1 MILLNATD
9 LSKSYTEKPLLSHL
23 SLSIHQGEKIG
34 LIGINGAGKSTLL
47 RMLAGQ
53 EDPEQGTVTLTGGVQ
68 IGYLPQNPSLKEETI
83 LRQVLA
89 DTAAADVPEY
99 QCKNILTKLGITD
112 FAKPV
117 SQLSGGQK
125 KRVALASALARPVDL
140 LILDEPTNH
149 LDSSMVEWL
158 EQYLCRYKGALLMI
172 THDRYFLDRVTNR
185 IIELEN
191 GALFRYEGNYSYY
204 LEGKAA
210 RQESALAEERK
221 RRTLYKKELAWIRRG
236 VMARGTKAK
245 SRKDRFEELKKN
257 VLTPESGQAQIDSVG
272 SRLGKKIIEISHVSK
287 AYENQVLIRD
297 FDYILLRNDRIG
309 IVGSNGSGKTTL
321 LKIIQGLIPPD
332 SGQVEIGDTVKIG
345 YFSQDNSEMDP
356 GQRLIDYV
364 QAVAYNVTTNDG
376 TLSAS
381 QMLERFLF
389 PSSSHSIQIGRLSGG
404 EKRRL
409 YLLRI
414 LMEAPNVLLLD
425 EPTNDLD
432 ILTLAVLEDYLDS
445 FPGAVITVSHDRF
458 FLDRLCTRIFAFSEN
473 GSIGHY
479 PGGYSDYMEYRK
491 QEEEEREAAEK
502 EGTEKA
508 HLQTSRTG
516 CGKREEVEKT
526 RRQEPSSQDI
536 PKQKKLK
543 FSYNEQREFE
553 TIDQDIADLEEAL
566 RSVEQQMTLQ
576 SSNYD
581 KLSALLA
588 EKEKLST
595 ALTQKMDRWV
605 YLNDLAEQM

>member
-1 MILLNATD
+1 MILLNASE
-9 LSKSYTEKPLLSHL
+9 LSKSYTEKPLLSRL

-47 RMLAGQ
+47 RILAGQ
-53 EDPEQGTVTLTGGVQ
+53 EEPEEGFVTLTGGVQ
-68 IGYLPQNPSLKEETI
+68 VGYLPQNPSLKEETV
-83 LRQVLA
+83 LGQVLA
-89 DTAAADVPEY
+89 DTAADGVPEY
-99 QCKNILTKLGITD
+99 QCKNILTRLGVSD
-112 FAKPV
+112 FDQPV
-117 SQLSGGQK
+117 AQLSGGQK

-149 LDSSMVEWL
+149 LDSFMVEWL

-172 THDRYFLDRVTNR
+172 THDRYFLDRVANR

-191 GALFRYEGNYSYY
+191 GSLFRYDGNYSYY

-236 VMARGTKAK
+236 VMARGTKSK
-245 SRKDRFEELKKN
+245 SRKDRFEELKRSA
-257 VLTPESGQAQIDSVG
+257 LASDPGQAQIESAG
-272 SRLGKKIIEISHVSK
+272 SRLGRKIIEISHVSK
-287 AYENQVLIRD
+287 AYGNQILIRD
-297 FDYILLRNDRIG
+297 FDYILLRNDRVG
-309 IVGSNGSGKTTL
+309 IVGPNGSGKTTL
-321 LKIIQGLIPPD
+321 LKIIQGFIPPD

-345 YFSQDNSEMDP
+345 YFSQDHAEMDP
-356 GQRLIDYV
+356 GQRIIDYV
-364 QAVAYNVTTNDG
+364 QETAFHVTTKEG
-376 TLSAS
+376 VLSAS

-389 PSSSHSIQIGRLSGG
+389 PPSTHSIQIGRLSGG

-414 LMEAPNVLLLD
+414 LMEAPNVLLFD

-432 ILTLAVLEDYLDS
+432 TVTLAVLEDYLDS
-445 FPGAVITVSHDRF
+445 FPGAVVTVSHDRY

-473 GSIGHY
+473 GAIGHY
-479 PGGYSDYMEYRK
+479 PGGYSDYMEYKK
-491 QEEEEREAAEK
+491 QEEEQREAAGK
-502 EGTEKA
+502 KTAPPASPANGGKSGKA
-508 HLQTSRTG
+508 QRA
-516 CGKREEVEKT
+516 
-526 RRQEPSSQDI
+526 EPSGEQDG
-536 PKQKKLK
+536 KQKRLK

-566 RSVEQQMTLQ
+566 RSVEHQMTMQ
-576 SSNYD
+576 TSDYD
-581 KLSALLA
+581 SLSALLT
-588 EKEKLST
+588 EKEKLSV
-595 ALTQKMDRWV
+595 ALAEKMDRWV

>member
-53 EDPEQGTVTLTGGVQ
+53 EDPELGTVTLTGGVQ
-68 IGYLPQNPSLKEETI
+68 VGYLPQNPSLKEETI
-83 LRQVLA
+83 LRQVLS

-99 QCKNILTKLGITD
+99 QCKNILTKLGVTD
-112 FAKPV
+112 FEKPV
-117 SQLSGGQK
+117 AQLSGGQK

-158 EQYLCRYKGALLMI
+158 EQYLCGYKGALLMI

-245 SRKDRFEELKKN
+245 SRKDRFEELKKS
-257 VLTPESGQAQIDSVG
+257 VLTPDSGQAQIDSVG

-364 QAVAYNVTTNDG
+364 QTVAYNVTTNDG

-389 PSSSHSIQIGRLSGG
+389 PPSSHSIQIGRLSGG

-491 QEEEEREAAEK
+491 QEDEEREAAEK
-502 EGTEKA
+502 EGAEKA
-508 HLQTSRTG
+508 RLQTSRTG
-516 CGKREEVEKT
+516 GGKRGRMEKSEW
-526 RRQEPSSQDI
+526 QEPSSQDI

-588 EKEKLST
+588 EKEKLSA
-595 ALTQKMDRWV
+595 ALSQKMDRWV